1 MDLVRFEEKTY
12 PKEFFFQIINSIAD
26 FVQVVNKKN
35 QVIYRND
42 TMKEVLKEAKKQ
54 GTVLTD
60 FSATQRT
67 LETGEVIQ
75 QEQTY
80 LGESY
85 SVKTSPLWNK
95 EGDLVGAVEVFR
107 SNSREKKLHEELVEK
122 NQSMVHEMVLASSV
136 QKALL
141 PRKGFLKTVKV
152 GYYFEPLDY
161 ISGDLFDV
169 FSLDDRHI
177 AFYMSDTVGHG
188 FASGMVTMFIH
199 QAMRTLEKEILL
211 HPSLT
216 LEKIGK
222 KFRNLKLNLDYY
234 FTMFYGVYDLEGQVL
249 SYANAGHNCPPI
261 LKGRNLC
268 MPLEITGRP
277 IMGYAYEDFYE
288 SHQIPV
294 YPGDQ
299 LLLCTDGFIESSNEH
314 KEYYGFPRLLQLMET
329 ISGDLIDCLVQDQN
343 QFTWGPLTDD
353 RTALSLE
360 MY

>member
-42 TMKEVLKEAKKQ
+42 AMKEVFSQ
-54 GTVLTD
+54 GQGEGLTD
-60 FSATQRT
+60 FSVTRRT

-75 QEQTY
+75 QEQAY
-80 LGESY
+80 LDESY
-85 SVKTSPLWNK
+85 SVKTSPLWDDQGN
-95 EGDLVGAVEVFR
+95 LVGAVEVFR
-107 SNSREKKLHEELVEK
+107 SNSREKKLHEKLVEK
-122 NQSMVHEMVLASSV
+122 NQAMSHEMVLASSI
-136 QKALL
+136 QQALL
-141 PRKGFLKTVKV
+141 PRKGFLKTIKV
-152 GYYFEPLDY
+152 GHYFEPLDY

-211 HPSLT
+211 HPSLA

-222 KFRNLKLNLDYY
+222 KFRDLKLNLDYY
-234 FTMFYGVYDLEGQVL
+234 FTMFYGVYDLEDQVL

-360 MY
+360 IY